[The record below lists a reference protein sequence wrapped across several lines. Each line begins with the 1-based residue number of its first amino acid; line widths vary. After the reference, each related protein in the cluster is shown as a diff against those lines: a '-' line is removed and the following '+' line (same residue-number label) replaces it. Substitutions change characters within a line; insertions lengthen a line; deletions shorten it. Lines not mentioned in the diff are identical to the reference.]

1 MGASIDLCVCADCR
15 LLSQEV
21 GYGDDVD
28 VGPLNSFCHCQ
39 HHDQPM
45 MKIISWAAIIKCFS
59 FVCFYYYFAVGR
71 GGRYE
76 WQLGSR
82 WRHIERR
89 RRLGRRRWTRWT
101 AQATGTYCINT
112 TKKVVVS
119 WFRAVEEPSLFYW
132 NGEKSRSSPGPNFV
146 CVVSWK
152 QVIKRSS
159 HFTSS
164 NDTLG
169 HLLLLLLLGA
179 TGSSRLLRSHVRN
192 RFFQLSR
199 GSFSSSCS
207 PPFFNVKLCIC
218 LFKQEMGPFLFR
230 RRRRP
235 QAMTTTYRR
244 DPLFPP
250 SHRLPICQP
259 SSCWF
264 LLAFF
269 LSFFLYPTVGGTLA
283 SSSSFRLY
291 NSLLVG
297 WLVGVFVRSFVRSF
311 IYFILPSLLLGFFL
325 FSR

>member
-1 MGASIDLCVCADCR
+1 MGKKAGALLGPILC
-15 LLSQEV
+15 
-21 GYGDDVD
+21 
-28 VGPLNSFCHCQ
+28 
-39 HHDQPM
+39 
-45 MKIISWAAIIKCFS
+45 
-59 FVCFYYYFAVGR
+59 
-71 GGRYE
+71 
-76 WQLGSR
+76 
-82 WRHIERR
+82 
-89 RRLGRRRWTRWT
+89 
-101 AQATGTYCINT
+101 
-112 TKKVVVS
+112 
-119 WFRAVEEPSLFYW
+119 
-132 NGEKSRSSPGPNFV
+132 V

-207 PPFFNVKLCIC
+207 PPFFYVKLCIC

-259 SSCWF
+259 SARLVRSSLF
-264 LLAFF
+264 FF
-269 LSFFLYPTVGGTLA
+269 LSLSYGGWNSGVVVVVSFL
-283 SSSSFRLY
+283 
-291 NSLLVG
+291 
-297 WLVGVFVRSFVRSF
+297 
-311 IYFILPSLLLGFFL
+311 
-325 FSR
+325 